1 MRNINEASAV
11 YMPYKPVQRFI
22 GHQAEEMERLSSAL
36 KKHGIDCGPL
46 QVNISVSYLAPIFF
60 QQTFENC
67 FRFEINI
74 KRWQNRL
81 LLLAQF

>member
-1 MRNINEASAV
+1 MLRLASVATLNICQILMRYPGYSFIFHLFSEQLRNINEASAV

-46 QVNISVSYLAPIFF
+46 QVNISVS
-60 QQTFENC
+60 
-67 FRFEINI
+67 
-74 KRWQNRL
+74 
-81 LLLAQF
+81 